1 MRSIIMNRIE
11 GLILTQMLTDEV
23 IMAKDT
29 SNQAVLVI
37 VAMLMQH

>member
-23 IMAKDT
+23 VMAEDT
-29 SNQAVLVI
+29 TNQAVRMI